1 MLGCEKVSVD
11 VTISQLSLL
20 HVDQLR
26 KHTFILLLVL
36 KIMSCPS
43 AGVLKICE
51 VEYLHLPLIVLDQ
64 RTRPKDNQ
72 SPRLNPLPNTSS

>member
-1 MLGCEKVSVD
+1 MLGCEKASVD

-36 KIMSCPS
+36 RIMSCPS

-51 VEYLHLPLIVLDQ
+51 AEYMYLPHCLKGQ
-64 RTRPKDNQ
+64 RTCAKYSQ
-72 SPRLNPLPNTSS
+72 SP